1 MALMLTALFVGNM
14 ALLALTGVA
23 RALVEVPESPSVDG
37 VSSVRFVDSKVLR
50 GANPSREGLY
60 NLRELGVTTI
70 VDLRAETYAGE
81 NDAYIEELGLEVVH
95 LPIRDG
101 QTPSDE
107 QQAAFFDIVARA
119 PGLVFLH
126 CGAGVGRTGVI
137 AARYLFDT
145 GQSSRGSALARNL
158 EVGPP
163 SIEQNAYSLGIEA
176 GPFQPLVVALS
187 RFLDSPR
194 RIWHY
199 V

>member
-1 MALMLTALFVGNM
+1 VAVVLIALFVGNM
-14 ALLALTGVA
+14 GLLALTGVA
-23 RALVEVPESPSVDG
+23 RAMVDVPDSPSVEGVGSLRSVDG
-37 VSSVRFVDSKVLR
+37 KVLR
-50 GANPSREGLY
+50 GANPSLEGLY
-60 NLRELGVTTI
+60 NLREIGVTTI
-70 VDLRAETYAGE
+70 VDLRAETYANE
-81 NDAYIEELGLEVVH
+81 NDAYIAALGLEVVH

-107 QQAAFFDIVARA
+107 QQAAFLEIVRDA

-126 CGAGVGRTGVI
+126 CGAGVGRTGVM

-145 GQSSRGSALARNL
+145 GQSSRGAALARNL

-163 SIEQNAYSLGIEA
+163 SIEQNAYSLGIDM
-176 GPFQPLVVALS
+176 GPLHPLVVAVS